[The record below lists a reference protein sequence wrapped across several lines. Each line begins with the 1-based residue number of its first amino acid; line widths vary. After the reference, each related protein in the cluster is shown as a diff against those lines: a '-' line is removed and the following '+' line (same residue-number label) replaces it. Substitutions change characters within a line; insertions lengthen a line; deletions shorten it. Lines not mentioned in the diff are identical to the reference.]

1 MILFAVHD
9 ILVQRYGRFTRCALI
24 SEIDVFGGDVVYSVN
39 DRVVYANY
47 GVCIVTKT
55 NEPLSFGGADRRYY
69 VLEAT
74 RKRGGTVYVPMDHED
89 FLRPILSRNA
99 VLDLVDRFPLI
110 ETDDFKDS
118 NSHTVEDH
126 FKQMLREN
134 DCLQA
139 MRVAKTMRERIAEQ
153 ESKRHIPSSMYT
165 RLYDQAVGLVLS
177 EFSAAL
183 DMPEDE
189 VIRIMHESDPDALAR
204 MA

>member
-1 MILFAVHD
+1 MSPWIMR
-9 ILVQRYGRFTRCALI
+9 ISCAPSFPETQCSI
-24 SEIDVFGGDVVYSVN
+24 SSTVS
-39 DRVVYANY
+39 
-47 GVCIVTKT
+47 
-55 NEPLSFGGADRRYY
+55 LSSRR
-69 VLEAT
+69 T
-74 RKRGGTVYVPMDHED
+74 T
-89 FLRPILSRNA
+89 
-99 VLDLVDRFPLI
+99 
-110 ETDDFKDS
+110 
-118 NSHTVEDH
+118 SHTVEDH

-189 VIRIMHESDPDALAR
+189 VMRIMHESDPDALAR